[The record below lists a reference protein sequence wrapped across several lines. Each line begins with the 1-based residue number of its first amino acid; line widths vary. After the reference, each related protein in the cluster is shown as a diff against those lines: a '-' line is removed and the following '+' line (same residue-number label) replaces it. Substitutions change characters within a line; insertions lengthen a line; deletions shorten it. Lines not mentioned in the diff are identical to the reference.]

1 MLVFN
6 RGFGIFIENFYL
18 SKDYSMKNY
27 LLSLAVLATV
37 SMLAGCWL
45 VSQPVPQEEVLTHTG
60 QQEESWSFTGSQL
73 APWEEELPLSWS
85 HQATESWE
93 QKEAGT
99 LKEDLADAWIPK
111 GYTGAIALITE
122 TNSGDVITQTGDQL
136 LYRNEVYGFQIL
148 LGKDRKGVKISKEEY
163 YDGSTFINFY
173 RSFKGEY
180 EGKYEEFDME
190 FRLVIFSPEV
200 FYSGNPCPCS
210 DKNPIRSWR
219 QNNKYFFRTLW
230 AGFDLF
236 YVDFFFP
243 SIKCE
248 KRKRQSLEYIA
259 CDNRI
264 SQAFWWFK
272 AFDI

>member
-6 RGFGIFIENFYL
+6 RGFGIFIGNFYL
-18 SKDYSMKNY
+18 SKDHSMKNH
-27 LLSLAVLATV
+27 LLSLAVLVTA

-45 VSQPVPQEEVLTHTG
+45 LSQPVPQEEVRTHSG
-60 QQEESWSFTGSQL
+60 QQEESWFFTGSQL

-85 HQATESWE
+85 YQATGSWTV
-93 QKEAGT
+93 QEART
-99 LKEDLADAWIPK
+99 LKEEQEDAWIPK

-122 TNSGDVITQTGDQL
+122 ANSGDVITQTGDQL

-148 LGKDRKGVKISKEEY
+148 LGKDWKGVRISKEEY

-190 FRLVIFSPEV
+190 FRLVIFPPEV

>member
-1 MLVFN
+1 
-6 RGFGIFIENFYL
+6 
-18 SKDYSMKNY
+18 MKNY
-27 LLSLAVLATV
+27 LLSLAVLATA

-45 VSQPVPQEEVLTHTG
+45 VSQPVPQEEVRSHSG
-60 QQEESWSFTGSQL
+60 QQAENWSFTGSQL

-85 HQATESWE
+85 YQATRSWTV
-93 QKEAGT
+93 QEART

-122 TNSGDVITQTGDQL
+122 ANSGDVITQTGDQL

-148 LGKDRKGVKISKEEY
+148 LGSDWKGVRISKEEY

-190 FRLVIFSPEV
+190 FRLVIFPPEV

-210 DKNPIRSWR
+210 DKDPIRSWR

-248 KRKRQSLEYIA
+248 KRKGQSLEYIA